1 MKRTTIIDWESIMIY
16 IDSGSKMALYEQIY
30 EQIKEQIISGA
41 LASDEKLDSIRNLSK
56 KLGVSKN
63 TVDLAYRQLIS
74 EGYIYSKMNSGF
86 YVEKYESYKLNVTSS
101 TANVTG
107 RNLSVTGRSS
117 NSTDRAISG
126 TGRSSNGTDRTISG
140 TGRSSNSTDRTIS
153 GTGRSSNSTD
163 RTISVT
169 GRSSNSTDRTISGTG
184 RSSNSTDR
192 TISVT
197 GRSSNG
203 TDRTISGTGRSSN
216 DTDRTISGTGRS
228 SNGTDRTISGTGR
241 SSNGTDRA
249 ISGTGRTLNVTGRSL
264 NGAIASAA
272 SFKAQNR
279 VRNFK
284 YRFVADSIN
293 HEEFDWKK
301 WKNCLNE
308 ALYEEELDFTGY
320 EDPRGDIKLRR
331 ELKKLLFEN
340 KNIVCSE
347 EQIVICGGS
356 MYALDIAIK
365 LINSSASDKIHA
377 VSDSYVPRTVVN
389 AFLAYGIRL
398 NESDLND
405 DTDVIYCSPS
415 NQFITGRRM
424 GVESRRSM
432 AAYIDEHDVF
442 FIENDSDNE
451 LLIGMNCIPSV
462 YSFVNDSDKM
472 FYIGSVAG
480 VMSPMIRI
488 AYMVIPEKF
497 VKVFCDMYE
506 GFRTSIPMLHQR
518 SLQHYIASGDMY
530 RHVRRMTVLAE
541 KKRKNVYEV
550 LHELENDG
558 YIQITGDST
567 GGYFV
572 ISICDEKQPGGFV
585 AYARECGIE
594 VKEYEG
600 YYFIGYLSIK
610 IESLGD
616 ALDVL
621 KKCIINY
628 R

>member
-1 MKRTTIIDWESIMIY
+1 MIY

-30 EQIKEQIISGA
+30 EQIKEHIISGA

-126 TGRSSNGTDRTISG
+126 TGRSSNGTDRTIS
-140 TGRSSNSTDRTIS
+140 
-153 GTGRSSNSTD
+153 
-163 RTISVT
+163 VT
-169 GRSSNSTDRTISGTG
+169 GRSSNSTDRV
-184 RSSNSTDR
+184 
-192 TISVT
+192 ISVT

-216 DTDRTISGTGRS
+216 STDRTISG
-228 SNGTDRTISGTGR
+228 
-241 SSNGTDRA
+241 
-249 ISGTGRTLNVTGRSL
+249 TGRSL

-572 ISICDEKQPGGFV
+572 IGICDEKQPGGFV

>member
-1 MKRTTIIDWESIMIY
+1 MKRTSIIDWESIMIY

-101 TANVTG
+101 TTNVTG
-107 RNLSVTGRSS
+107 RNLSVTGRSL
-117 NSTDRAISG
+117 NGIDRTISG

-153 GTGRSSNSTD
+153 GTGRSSN
-163 RTISVT
+163 
-169 GRSSNSTDRTISGTG
+169 
-184 RSSNSTDR
+184 
-192 TISVT
+192 
-197 GRSSNG
+197 G

-216 DTDRTISGTGRS
+216 DTDRAISGTGRS
-228 SNGTDRTISGTGR
+228 
-241 SSNGTDRA
+241 
-249 ISGTGRTLNVTGRSL
+249 LNVTGRTL

-272 SFKAQNR
+272 SFRTQNR

-377 VSDSYVPRTVVN
+377 VSDSYVPRTVFN

-432 AAYIDEHDVF
+432 ASYIDEHDVF

-488 AYMVIPEKF
+488 AYMVIPEKLI
-497 VKVFCDMYE
+497 KVFCDMYE

-550 LHELENDG
+550 LYELENDR

>member
-1 MKRTTIIDWESIMIY
+1 MIY

-107 RNLSVTGRSS
+107 RSS
-117 NSTDRAISG
+117 NGTDRTISI

-153 GTGRSSNSTD
+153 GTGRSSN
-163 RTISVT
+163 
-169 GRSSNSTDRTISGTG
+169 
-184 RSSNSTDR
+184 
-192 TISVT
+192 
-197 GRSSNG
+197 
-203 TDRTISGTGRSSN
+203 
-216 DTDRTISGTGRS
+216 
-228 SNGTDRTISGTGR
+228 GTDRTISGTGR

-249 ISGTGRTLNVTGRSL
+249 ISDTGRSSNSTDRTISGIGRSSNDTDRAISDTGRTLNVTGRSL
-264 NGAIASAA
+264 NGAIASAT

-377 VSDSYVPRTVVN
+377 VSDSYVPRTVFN

-488 AYMVIPEKF
+488 AYMVIPEKL

>member
-117 NSTDRAISG
+117 NG
-126 TGRSSNGTDRTISG
+126 
-140 TGRSSNSTDRTIS
+140 
-153 GTGRSSNSTD
+153 
-163 RTISVT
+163 
-169 GRSSNSTDRTISGTG
+169 
-184 RSSNSTDR
+184 
-192 TISVT
+192 
-197 GRSSNG
+197 
-203 TDRTISGTGRSSN
+203 
-216 DTDRTISGTGRS
+216 TDRTISGTGRS

-241 SSNGTDRA
+241 SSNGTDRT
-249 ISGTGRTLNVTGRSL
+249 ISGTGRSSNGTDRTISGTGRSSNGTDRTISVTGRSSNSTDRVISGTGRSSNGTDRAISVTGRSSNGTDRTISGTDRTISVTGRSSNSTDRAISGTDRSL

>member
-126 TGRSSNGTDRTISG
+126 TGRSSNGTDRTIS
-140 TGRSSNSTDRTIS
+140 
-153 GTGRSSNSTD
+153 
-163 RTISVT
+163 VT
-169 GRSSNSTDRTISGTG
+169 GRSSNSTDRV
-184 RSSNSTDR
+184 
-192 TISVT
+192 ISVT

-216 DTDRTISGTGRS
+216 STDRTISG
-228 SNGTDRTISGTGR
+228 
-241 SSNGTDRA
+241 
-249 ISGTGRTLNVTGRSL
+249 TGRSL

-377 VSDSYVPRTVVN
+377 VSDSYVPRTIFN

>member
-1 MKRTTIIDWESIMIY
+1 MKRTSIIDWESIMIY

-117 NSTDRAISG
+117 NGTDRTISGTGRSSNSTDRTISVTGRSSNGTDRTISGTGRSSNGTDRTISG

-163 RTISVT
+163 RA
-169 GRSSNSTDRTISGTG
+169 ISG
-184 RSSNSTDR
+184 
-192 TISVT
+192 I
-197 GRSSNG
+197 
-203 TDRTISGTGRSSN
+203 
-216 DTDRTISGTGRS
+216 
-228 SNGTDRTISGTGR
+228 GR

-249 ISGTGRTLNVTGRSL
+249 ISGIGRSSNGTDRAISDTGRTL

-377 VSDSYVPRTVVN
+377 VSDSYVPRTVFN

>member
-1 MKRTTIIDWESIMIY
+1 MIY

-140 TGRSSNSTDRTIS
+140 IGRSSNDTDRVIS
-153 GTGRSSNSTD
+153 GTGRSSNS
-163 RTISVT
+163 
-169 GRSSNSTDRTISGTG
+169 
-184 RSSNSTDR
+184 
-192 TISVT
+192 
-197 GRSSNG
+197 
-203 TDRTISGTGRSSN
+203 
-216 DTDRTISGTGRS
+216 
-228 SNGTDRTISGTGR
+228 
-241 SSNGTDRA
+241 TDRA

-377 VSDSYVPRTVVN
+377 VSDSYVPRTVWKVEGQWQPTLMSMMC
-389 AFLAYGIRL
+389 FLL
-398 NESDLND
+398 
-405 DTDVIYCSPS
+405 
-415 NQFITGRRM
+415 
-424 GVESRRSM
+424 
-432 AAYIDEHDVF
+432 
-442 FIENDSDNE
+442 
-451 LLIGMNCIPSV
+451 
-462 YSFVNDSDKM
+462 K
-472 FYIGSVAG
+472 
-480 VMSPMIRI
+480 MIRI
-488 AYMVIPEKF
+488 MS
-497 VKVFCDMYE
+497 C
-506 GFRTSIPMLHQR
+506 L
-518 SLQHYIASGDMY
+518 
-530 RHVRRMTVLAE
+530 
-541 KKRKNVYEV
+541 
-550 LHELENDG
+550 
-558 YIQITGDST
+558 
-567 GGYFV
+567 
-572 ISICDEKQPGGFV
+572 
-585 AYARECGIE
+585 
-594 VKEYEG
+594 
-600 YYFIGYLSIK
+600 
-610 IESLGD
+610 
-616 ALDVL
+616 
-621 KKCIINY
+621 
-628 R
+628 

>member
-1 MKRTTIIDWESIMIY
+1 MIY

-101 TANVTG
+101 TTNVTG
-107 RNLSVTGRSS
+107 RNLSITGRSL
-117 NSTDRAISG
+117 
-126 TGRSSNGTDRTISG
+126 NGTDRTISG

-163 RTISVT
+163 RAISGTGRSSNSTDRTISGT
-169 GRSSNSTDRTISGTG
+169 GISSNSTDRTISGTG

-192 TISVT
+192 TIS
-197 GRSSNG
+197 G
-203 TDRTISGTGRSSN
+203 
-216 DTDRTISGTGRS
+216 
-228 SNGTDRTISGTGR
+228 
-241 SSNGTDRA
+241 
-249 ISGTGRTLNVTGRSL
+249 TGRSL

-377 VSDSYVPRTVVN
+377 VSDSYVPRTVFN

>member
-1 MKRTTIIDWESIMIY
+1 MKRTSIIDWESIMIY

-117 NSTDRAISG
+117 NSTDR
-126 TGRSSNGTDRTISG
+126 TISG
-140 TGRSSNSTDRTIS
+140 TGRSSTS
-153 GTGRSSNSTD
+153 
-163 RTISVT
+163 
-169 GRSSNSTDRTISGTG
+169 
-184 RSSNSTDR
+184 
-192 TISVT
+192 
-197 GRSSNG
+197 

-216 DTDRTISGTGRS
+216 DTDRAISGTGRS

-249 ISGTGRTLNVTGRSL
+249 ISDTGRSSNGTDRAISDTGRTLNVTGRSL

-377 VSDSYVPRTVVN
+377 VSDSYVPRTVFN

-415 NQFITGRRM
+415 NQFITGSRM
-424 GVESRRSM
+424 GVESRRPM

-550 LHELENDG
+550 LHELENDR

>member
-1 MKRTTIIDWESIMIY
+1 MKWASIIDWESIMIY

-41 LASDEKLDSIRNLSK
+41 LSSDEKLDSIRNLSK

-117 NSTDRAISG
+117 NGTDRTISGTGRSSNSTDRTISG

-153 GTGRSSNSTD
+153 GTGRSLNGAD
-163 RTISVT
+163 RTIS
-169 GRSSNSTDRTISGTG
+169 D
-184 RSSNSTDR
+184 
-192 TISVT
+192 
-197 GRSSNG
+197 
-203 TDRTISGTGRSSN
+203 
-216 DTDRTISGTGRS
+216 
-228 SNGTDRTISGTGR
+228 
-241 SSNGTDRA
+241 
-249 ISGTGRTLNVTGRSL
+249 TGRTLNVTGRSL

-377 VSDSYVPRTVVN
+377 VSDSYVPRTVFN

-518 SLQHYIASGDMY
+518 SLQLYIASGDMY

>member
-1 MKRTTIIDWESIMIY
+1 MIY

-153 GTGRSSNSTD
+153 GTGRSSN
-163 RTISVT
+163 
-169 GRSSNSTDRTISGTG
+169 
-184 RSSNSTDR
+184 
-192 TISVT
+192 
-197 GRSSNG
+197 
-203 TDRTISGTGRSSN
+203 

-228 SNGTDRTISGTGR
+228 
-241 SSNGTDRA
+241 
-249 ISGTGRTLNVTGRSL
+249 LNVTDRSL

-377 VSDSYVPRTVVN
+377 VSDSYVPRTIFN

-572 ISICDEKQPGGFV
+572 IGICDEKQPGGFV